1 LRKRREKYDKPPK
14 DSGNKSTL
22 PSKEP
27 IKPEVDRRTKSLR
40 KKSDKTVCGQLGH
53 EGTMHMKVE
62 LPDEIENV
70 SSRFCRECG
79 RYLAYVQGEPDYV
92 TQKIDLP
99 PITPIYYERRFNK
112 NVCAY
117 GCCNRDYA
125 PRKRDGNAITFGKN
139 IRAFL
144 EKPAIP
150 SDNNASERGI
160 RKLKVKQKNI
170 RLLPVR
176 YWCRCLSCTALHC

>member
-1 LRKRREKYDKPPK
+1 MRKRREKYDKPPK

-139 IRAFL
+139 IRAAATTSSTSL
-144 EKPAIP
+144 RIRQYPRTTTHL
-150 SDNNASERGI
+150 SEES
-160 RKLKVKQKNI
+160 V
-170 RLLPVR
+170 
-176 YWCRCLSCTALHC
+176 S

>member
-1 LRKRREKYDKPPK
+1 M
-14 DSGNKSTL
+14 
-22 PSKEP
+22 
-27 IKPEVDRRTKSLR
+27 
-40 KKSDKTVCGQLGH
+40 

-112 NVCAY
+112 MS
-117 GCCNRDYA
+117 A
-125 PRKRDGNAITFGKN
+125 PTVVATVIMPAKKR
-139 IRAFL
+139 R
-144 EKPAIP
+144 
-150 SDNNASERGI
+150 
-160 RKLKVKQKNI
+160 
-170 RLLPVR
+170 
-176 YWCRCLSCTALHC
+176 